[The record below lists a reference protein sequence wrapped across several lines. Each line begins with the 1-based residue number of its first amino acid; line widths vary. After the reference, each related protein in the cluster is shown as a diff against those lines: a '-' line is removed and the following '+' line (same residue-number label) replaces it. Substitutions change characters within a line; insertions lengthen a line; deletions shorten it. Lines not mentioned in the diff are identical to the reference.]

1 MLAQATTTQ
10 RQVARVVAAVVVTL
24 LLAHFWL
31 ANADSVQDLPHLTGF
46 PTLADKDTGTLEFV
60 QRAVRSANLRL
71 TSELKYTKRCLTPSK
86 SVPFD
91 RHDVFAVADPLITQP
106 LGVSLEQ
113 QGRVTKDACVPIQV
127 PVAKAFSP
135 KTQYKDLAFGMATE
149 YKRLAESL
157 ETISHWASGHGSLLV
172 VVVEDHKKHKEEV
185 SDLQQQFIE
194 RDINAVFVPPFASNH
209 TMSQSH
215 FMVLNKMLAEA
226 GPETKWFGLLD
237 DDTFFPHLAPLS
249 AALGSLDHENKD
261 LYVGGLAEE
270 WGEISRFGL
279 MAFGGAGAY
288 LSAHLARKIG
298 SMNLALQC
306 LKESPPE
313 LGDVLI
319 RDCVFR
325 HSGARLTVLPDL

>member
-24 LLAHFWL
+24 VLAHFWL
-31 ANADSVQDLPHLTGF
+31 ANIDSVQDLPHLTGF

-60 QRAVRSANLRL
+60 QRADRFAELEL
-71 TSELKYTKRCLTPSK
+71 TSELKYSKRCLTPSK
-86 SVPFD
+86 GIAFD

-106 LGVSLEQ
+106 LEVSLEQ
-113 QGRVTKDACVPIQV
+113 KGRVTKGTCVPLEV
-127 PVAKAFSP
+127 PVAKAFP
-135 KTQYKDLAFGMATE
+135 QKTQYRDLAFGMATE

-157 ETISHWASGHGSLLV
+157 DTISHWASGRGSLLV
-172 VVVEDHKKHKEEV
+172 VVVADHKKHEDEV
-185 SDLQQQFIE
+185 NDLHRQFLE
-194 RDINAVFVPPFASNH
+194 HDINAIFVPPFADNH

-215 FMVLNKMLAEA
+215 FMVLNKLISEA
-226 GPETKWFGLLD
+226 GPDTKWFALLD

-261 LYVGGLAEE
+261 LYIGALAEE

-306 LKESPPE
+306 LRESPPE

-319 RDCVFR
+319 RDCVYR